1 MPDETERQTE
11 RLIAP
16 DVVTPFVGDANAD
29 VSVDVRMDLANDVVT
44 RTEPGAC
51 FICQLDTRACETPS
65 LEGALVAV
73 VERLDGQRIP
83 GVTLRRD
90 DGSLAHIALND
101 HARPLIAALAQLDPE
116 RIRGLR
122 LRVYHLW
129 RERLA
134 TPGATPGATSAAE
147 SAETEQDERPARY
160 HASPLSVVALEPD
173 LLLNITDINNAEY
186 CVRQYPL
193 RRMVPSAPNVA
204 TLKGVVIHQAF
215 KEMLKAGRPDVTG
228 PLAQALRGQATEL
241 ALRQLDADALRADAA
256 PHMEALAQW
265 YGSQRSS
272 LWATAPDIR
281 AETFLLAPEVGLKG
295 RLDFY
300 MRGVGGDALLELKT
314 GQARTQL
321 PKREHRWQ
329 VFGYQTLLTVRQP
342 PERRKPAATLLYS
355 GAPGQAEGY
364 TIPFTARDLHRVL
377 ELRNQLALTHAT
389 GAVPAPP
396 GGNKCARCS
405 LRADCVR
412 ASSLLGWEAPP
423 DETPSAPVAPADAA
437 WFTQMYELLRLEAR
451 AAETE
456 GQSLWRHSPE
466 QRRASGLA
474 LGGLTPVGEPRQT
487 ASGEWEYTF
496 RCENQSEL
504 REGDAILLS
513 DGDPIRGAIVTGSIL
528 RLDDHSVTV
537 WAPERIQ
544 RPALIDR
551 YGSDVTHDRTVR
563 NLWRWLEVEPRLR
576 ALVAGQRAPEFADEA
591 AEAAHLPLAFNAEQ
605 RLAVSRALAARDF
618 LLIQGPPGTGKT
630 AVVAE
635 IVRRAVAR
643 GQRVLV
649 AAFTNQAVDN
659 ALARV
664 VAQGDVAA
672 ARLGHELS
680 VAAETQPW
688 RLAELARRA
697 ALAEGRVEAREADW
711 RPSPTELRAALLR
724 AQVVVATTATWSAE
738 RYDGVGD
745 PLDFDLAIVDEATQL
760 TTPSLLGA
768 LRFAR
773 SFILV
778 GDEKQLPPL
787 VMSAE
792 AGKAGLGRSL
802 FTDLLATWG
811 ERASVALRR
820 QYRMHPAICGF
831 ASETFYEGALMADGQ
846 ARTATLALRLDRA
859 EPLAPALDP
868 ARPLALLD
876 VAPFVSEQGRKVSE
890 AQGEVARK
898 LILALLRGGVEAER
912 IGVIAP
918 YRAQVAALRRRLA
931 SSGVVDIV
939 VDTVDRFQGAERE
952 VILFSFGGVSAATG
966 WGGRGLE
973 FLADPRRL
981 NVALTRA
988 QRKLLILGHRREL
1001 EQAPLLRRLVA
1012 YCAGLYGGQGGV
1024 IALRR
1029 AETPLPR
1036 SDADR

>member
-1 MPDETERQTE
+1 MESMA
-11 RLIAP
+11 AP
-16 DVVTPFVGDANAD
+16 DALNGDERAD
-29 VSVDVRMDLANDVVT
+29 VSENSAQRLPQAC
-44 RTEPGAC
+44 AC
-51 FICQLDTRACETPS
+51 FICQLDTRACQVAS
-65 LEGALVAV
+65 LEGALVEVA
-73 VERLDGQRIP
+73 EQTGGQHIP
-83 GVTLRRD
+83 SATLQLD
-90 DGSLAHIALND
+90 DGALVSVMLND
-101 HARPLIAALAQLDPE
+101 HAKPLVSALAALEPE
-116 RIRGLR
+116 RSRGLR

-129 RERLA
+129 RAR
-134 TPGATPGATSAAE
+134 P
-147 SAETEQDERPARY
+147 TEQEQARY
-160 HASPLSVVALEPD
+160 VTNPLSVVALEPD

-193 RRMVPSAPNVA
+193 RRMVPSAPSA
-204 TLKGVVIHQAF
+204 ASLKGVVIHQAF
-215 KEMLKAGRPDVTG
+215 KEMLKAGRPDIG
-228 PLAQALRGQATEL
+228 EPLAQALRGQATEL
-241 ALRQLDADALRADAA
+241 ALRQLDADSLRADAE
-256 PHMEALAQW
+256 PHMQALAQW

-272 LWATAPDIR
+272 LWSSAPDIR

-329 VFGYQTLLTVRQP
+329 VYGYQTLLTVRQP

-355 GAPGQAEGY
+355 GTPGQAEGH

-389 GAVPAPP
+389 GAVPPPP
-396 GGNKCARCS
+396 GGNKCARCM
-405 LRADCVR
+405 LRPVCAR
-412 ASSLLGWEAPP
+412 ASALLGWEAPP
-423 DETPSAPVAPADAA
+423 DETPPEPVDTADAA
-437 WFTQMYELLRLEAR
+437 WFARMYELLRQEAR
-451 AAETE
+451 AAEAE
-456 GQSLWRHSPE
+456 GQALWRQTPD
-466 QRRASGLA
+466 QRRAAGLA
-474 LGGLTPVGEPRQT
+474 LGGLTLDGEPRQT
-487 ASGEWEYTF
+487 ASDEWEYTF
-496 RCENQSEL
+496 RCDNQSEL

-513 DGDPIRGAIVTGSIL
+513 DGDPITGAIVSGQIL

-537 WAPERIQ
+537 WTPERIQ

-563 NLWRWLEVEPRLR
+563 NLWRWLEAEPRLR
-576 ALVAGQRAPEFADEA
+576 ALVAGQRAPAFDETA
-591 AEAAHLPLAFNAEQ
+591 SAEDTPASFNSEQ
-605 RLAVSRALAARDF
+605 REAVIRALAARDF

-635 IVRRAVAR
+635 IVRQAVAR

-659 ALARV
+659 ALARI
-664 VAQGDVAA
+664 VAQGGIDA

-680 VAAETQPW
+680 AAPETRPW
-688 RLAELARRA
+688 RLAERARAA
-697 ALAEGRVEAREADW
+697 ALAEGRAEAADEAW
-711 RPSPTELRAALLR
+711 RPTPAELRAALLR
-724 AQVVVATTATWSAE
+724 ARVVAATTATWSAE
-738 RYDGVGD
+738 RYDGVGE

-778 GDEKQLPPL
+778 GDERQLPPL

-792 AGKAGLGRSL
+792 AGAAGLGRSL
-802 FTDLLATWG
+802 FAELLERWN
-811 ERASVALRR
+811 ERASVALKR

-831 ASETFYEGALMADGQ
+831 ASETFYGGALVADGE
-846 ARTATLALRLDRA
+846 ARTATLALRLPPG
-859 EPLAPALDP
+859 ESLAPALDP
-868 ARPLALLD
+868 ARPVALLD
-876 VAPFVSEQGRKVSE
+876 VAPFASERGGKVSE

-898 LILALLRGGVEAER
+898 LILALLAGGVRAER

-918 YRAQVAALRRRLA
+918 YRAQVAALRRKLA
-931 SSGVVDIV
+931 TVGVSDVV

-952 VILFSFGGVSAATG
+952 VILFSFGGVSAATS

-988 QRKLLILGHRREL
+988 QRKLLILGDRREL
-1001 EQAPLLRRLVA
+1001 EQAPLLRRLVT
-1012 YCAGLYGGQGGV
+1012 YCAGLYDGRGGV
-1024 IALRR
+1024 LALRR
-1029 AETPLPR
+1029 AEAPAGQAPAR
-1036 SDADR
+1036 QAR

>member
-1 MPDETERQTE
+1 MRERYEPAEVVT
-11 RLIAP
+11 AP
-16 DVVTPFVGDANAD
+16 DALPDAPHGDARAD
-29 VSVDVRMDLANDVVT
+29 VDAPPLLP
-44 RTEPGAC
+44 EWPGGAC
-51 FICQLDTRACETPS
+51 FICQLDTRACDVGM
-65 LEGALVAV
+65 LEGALVDV
-73 VERLDGQRIP
+73 TTQLDGQRLP
-83 GVTLRRD
+83 GVTLTLD
-90 DGSLAHIALND
+90 DGAQVCIALND
-101 HARPLIAALAQLDPE
+101 HARPLISALAAIAPE
-116 RIRGLR
+116 RLRGLR

-129 RERLA
+129 RGQMGAAERLA
-134 TPGATPGATSAAE
+134 
-147 SAETEQDERPARY
+147 RY
-160 HASPLSVVALEPD
+160 HTSTLSVVALEPD

-193 RRMVPSAPNVA
+193 RRMVPSAPSA
-204 TLKGVVIHQAF
+204 ASLKGIVIHQAF
-215 KEMLKAGRPDVTG
+215 KEMLKAGRPEVAE

-241 ALRQLDADALRADAA
+241 ALRQIDADDLRAEAT
-256 PHMEALAQW
+256 PHMQALAQW
-265 YGSQRSS
+265 YGGQRSS
-272 LWATAPDIR
+272 LWGSAPDIR

-314 GQARTQL
+314 GKARTQL

-355 GAPGQAEGY
+355 GTPGQAEGY

-405 LRADCVR
+405 LHTSCAR
-412 ASSLLGWEAPP
+412 ASALLGWEAPP
-423 DETPSAPVAPADAA
+423 DETAPAPIDEPADAA
-437 WFTQMYELLRLEAR
+437 WFAQMYELLRLEAR
-451 AAETE
+451 AAEAE
-456 GQSLWRHSPE
+456 GQALWRQTPQ
-466 QRRASGLA
+466 QRRAAGRA
-474 LGGLTPVGEPRQT
+474 LGGLTQQGEPRQT
-487 ASGEWEYTF
+487 ASGEWEYSF

-528 RLDDHSVTV
+528 RLDDHSVTI
-537 WAPERIQ
+537 WTPERIQ

-563 NLWRWLEVEPRLR
+563 NLWRWLDVEPRLR
-576 ALVAGQRAPEFADEA
+576 ALVAGQRAPAFAAPPGD
-591 AEAAHLPLAFNAEQ
+591 AEMAPDDLPASFNREQ
-605 RLAVSRALAARDF
+605 RAAVTRALAARDF

-635 IVRRAVAR
+635 IARRAVAR
-643 GQRVLV
+643 GQRVML

-659 ALARV
+659 ALARIV
-664 VAQGDVAA
+664 IPDGAIAA
-672 ARLGHELS
+672 TRLGHELG
-680 VAAETQPW
+680 VAAEMRPW
-688 RLAELARRA
+688 RLAERARRA
-697 ALAEGRVEAREADW
+697 ALAEGRAEAADPAW
-711 RPSPTELRAALLR
+711 QPSPAELRAALLR
-724 AQVVVATTATWSAE
+724 AQVVAATTATWSAE

-773 SFILV
+773 AFILV
-778 GDEKQLPPL
+778 GDERQLPPL
-787 VMSAE
+787 VMSA
-792 AGKAGLGRSL
+792 AASKAGLGRSL
-802 FTDLLATWG
+802 FAELLERWG
-811 ERASVALRR
+811 EDASVALRR

-831 ASETFYEGALMADGQ
+831 ASEAFYGGALVADGQ
-846 ARTATLALRLDRA
+846 AQTATLALRLDPA
-859 EPLAPALDP
+859 EPLADALDP
-868 ARPLALLD
+868 ARPLVLLD
-876 VAPFVSEQGRKVSE
+876 VAPFAGERGQKVSE

-898 LILALLRGGVEAER
+898 LILALLRGGTPAER

-931 SSGVVDIV
+931 SAGVVDVV

-952 VILFSFGGVSAATG
+952 VILFSFGGVNAATG
-966 WGGRGLE
+966 WGGRGLA

-988 QRKLLILGHRREL
+988 QRKLLILGDRHEL
-1001 EQAPLLRRLVA
+1001 EQAPLLRRLVT
-1012 YCAGLYGGQGGV
+1012 YCSRLYGGQGV
-1024 IALRR
+1024 MIVSRR
-1029 AETPLPR
+1029 AEGAEQGGACAGGEGEAHGEEGR
-1036 SDADR
+1036 RH

>member
-1 MPDETERQTE
+1 MPERFEPARPPTAADALPDALPGDERADA
-11 RLIAP
+11 AP
-16 DVVTPFVGDANAD
+16 VEAPATARD
-29 VSVDVRMDLANDVVT
+29 
-44 RTEPGAC
+44 AC
-51 FICQLDTRACETPS
+51 FICQLDTRACEVGL
-65 LEGALVAV
+65 LEGALLDVT
-73 VERLDGQRIP
+73 ERLDGQRMP
-83 GVTLRRD
+83 AATLRLD
-90 DGSLAHIALND
+90 DGADVCIVLND
-101 HARPLIAALAQLDPE
+101 HARPLIHALAAIAPE

-129 RERLA
+129 RGRMA
-134 TPGATPGATSAAE
+134 TDAQPT
-147 SAETEQDERPARY
+147 RY
-160 HASPLSVVALEPD
+160 HTSPLSVVALEPD

-193 RRMVPSAPNVA
+193 RRMVPSAPSA
-204 TLKGVVIHQAF
+204 AALKGVVIHQAF
-215 KEMLKAGRPDVTG
+215 KEMLKAGRPAVAE
-228 PLAQALRGQATEL
+228 PLAQALRAQATEL
-241 ALRQLDADALRADAA
+241 ALRQLDPDTLRAEAA

-272 LWATAPDIR
+272 LWGSAPDIR

-329 VFGYQTLLTVRQP
+329 VYGYQTLLTVRQP

-355 GAPGQAEGY
+355 GTPGQAEGH

-405 LRADCVR
+405 LRPVCVR
-412 ASSLLGWEAPP
+412 ASALLGWEAPP
-423 DETPSAPVAPADAA
+423 NEAPPAPIEQADAA
-437 WFTQMYELLRLEAR
+437 WFTRMYELLRQEAR
-451 AAETE
+451 AAEDE
-456 GQSLWRHSPE
+456 GQTLWRQTPE
-466 QRRASGLA
+466 QRRTSGQA
-474 LGGLTPVGEPRQT
+474 LGGLRQQGEPRQT
-487 ASGEWEYTF
+487 PSGEWEYSF

-537 WAPERIQ
+537 WTPERIQ

-576 ALVAGQRAPEFADEA
+576 DLVAGRRAPAFAPAMAADDLPASFNSEQRA
-591 AEAAHLPLAFNAEQ
+591 
-605 RLAVSRALAARDF
+605 AVTQALAARDF

-635 IVRRAVAR
+635 IARRAVAR
-643 GQRVLV
+643 GQRVLL

-659 ALARV
+659 ALARIV
-664 VAQGDVAA
+664 EPGEPGGEGQVAA

-680 VAAETQPW
+680 VAAQTQPW
-688 RLAELARRA
+688 RLAALARRA
-697 ALAEGRVEAREADW
+697 ALAEGRAEAQSAEW
-711 RPSPTELRAALLR
+711 QPSPAELRAALLR
-724 AQVVVATTATWSAE
+724 AQVVAATTATWSAE
-738 RYDGVGD
+738 RYDGVGE
-745 PLDFDLAIVDEATQL
+745 PLDFDLAIIDEATQL

-773 SFILV
+773 AFVLV
-778 GDEKQLPPL
+778 GDERQLPPL
-787 VMSAE
+787 VMSKA
-792 AGKAGLGRSL
+792 AGADGLGRSL
-802 FTDLLATWG
+802 FAELLARWG
-811 ERASVALRR
+811 DDASVALRR
-820 QYRMHPAICGF
+820 QYRMAPAICGF
-831 ASETFYEGALMADGQ
+831 ASETFYGGALVAAGQ
-846 ARTATLALRLDRA
+846 AQTARLALRLDPD

-868 ARPLALLD
+868 ARPLTLLD
-876 VAPFVSEQGRKVSE
+876 VAPFADEQGRGKVSE

-898 LILALLRGGVEAER
+898 LILALLRGGVGAER

-931 SSGVVDIV
+931 ASGVVDVV

-988 QRKLLILGHRREL
+988 QRKLLILGCRREL

-1012 YCAGLYGGQGGV
+1012 YCAALYDGQGGV

-1029 AETPLPR
+1029 PERTEVAARQPAR
-1036 SDADR
+1036 

>member
-1 MPDETERQTE
+1 
-11 RLIAP
+11 
-16 DVVTPFVGDANAD
+16 
-29 VSVDVRMDLANDVVT
+29 
-44 RTEPGAC
+44 
-51 FICQLDTRACETPS
+51 
-65 LEGALVAV
+65 
-73 VERLDGQRIP
+73 
-83 GVTLRRD
+83 
-90 DGSLAHIALND
+90 
-101 HARPLIAALAQLDPE
+101 
-116 RIRGLR
+116 
-122 LRVYHLW
+122 
-129 RERLA
+129 
-134 TPGATPGATSAAE
+134 
-147 SAETEQDERPARY
+147 
-160 HASPLSVVALEPD
+160 
-173 LLLNITDINNAEY
+173 

-193 RRMVPSAPNVA
+193 RRMVPSAPTVA
-204 TLKGVVIHQAF
+204 TLKGTVIHQAF
-215 KEMLKAGRPDVTG
+215 KEMLKAGQPDVVT
-228 PLAQALRGQATEL
+228 PLEQALRGQATEL
-241 ALRQLDADALRADAA
+241 ALRQLDAEALRADAT
-256 PHMEALAQW
+256 PHMDALAQW

-272 LWATAPDIR
+272 LWSSAPDIR

-355 GAPGQAEGY
+355 GTPGQAEGY
-364 TIPFTARDLHRVL
+364 TVPFTSRDLHRVL

-389 GAVPAPP
+389 GAAPAPP
-396 GGNKCARCS
+396 GGAKCARCGLHTAC
-405 LRADCVR
+405 LRAS
-412 ASSLLGWEAPP
+412 ALLGWEAPP
-423 DETPSAPVAPADAA
+423 SETPVEPVAPADAA
-437 WFTQMYELLRLEAR
+437 WFARMYELLRLEAR
-451 AAETE
+451 AAERE
-456 GQSLWRHSPE
+456 GEALWRRTPE
-466 QRRASGLA
+466 QRAASGLA
-474 LGGLTPVGEPRQT
+474 LGGLIAEGEPRET

-513 DGDPIRGAIVTGSIL
+513 DGDPIRGSIVTGSIL

-537 WAPERIQ
+537 WTPERIQ
-544 RPALIDR
+544 RPTLIDR

-563 NLWRWLEVEPRLR
+563 NLWRWLAVEPRMR
-576 ALVAGQRAPEFADEA
+576 ELVAGQRPPTFIDESDTAAD
-591 AEAAHLPLAFNAEQ
+591 LPPAFNAEQ
-605 RLAVSRALAARDF
+605 RRAVARALSARDF

-643 GQRVLV
+643 GQRVLL

-659 ALARV
+659 ALARIL
-664 VAQGDVAA
+664 APSDGQAPVAA
-672 ARLGHELS
+672 ARLGHDLS
-680 VAAETQPW
+680 VASGSKPW
-688 RLAELARRA
+688 RLNELARRT
-697 ALAEGRVEAREADW
+697 ALAAGRAEARDPEW
-711 RPSPTELRAALLR
+711 RPSPVELRAELQR
-724 AQVVVATTATWSAE
+724 AQVVAATTATWSAE

-745 PLDFDLAIVDEATQL
+745 PLAFELAIVDEATQL

-773 SFILV
+773 SFVLV

-792 AGKAGLGRSL
+792 ANQAGLGRSL
-802 FTDLLATWG
+802 FAELLATWG

-831 ASETFYEGALMADGQ
+831 ASETFYDGALVADGP
-846 ARTATLALRLDRA
+846 ARTATLAVRLEAD
-859 EPLAPALDP
+859 EPLAPLLDP

-876 VAPFVSEQGRKVSE
+876 VAPFAGEQGGKVSE
-890 AQGEVARK
+890 AQSEVARK
-898 LILALLRGGVEAER
+898 LILALLRGGVQPER

-931 SSGVVDIV
+931 FSGVTDVV

-952 VILFSFGGVSAATG
+952 VMLFSFGGVSAATG
-966 WGGRGLE
+966 WGGRGAE

-1012 YCAGLYGGQGGV
+1012 YCASLYGGQGGV

-1029 AETPLPR
+1029 AEEQPR
-1036 SDADR
+1036 

>member
-1 MPDETERQTE
+1 
-11 RLIAP
+11 
-16 DVVTPFVGDANAD
+16 
-29 VSVDVRMDLANDVVT
+29 
-44 RTEPGAC
+44 
-51 FICQLDTRACETPS
+51 
-65 LEGALVAV
+65 
-73 VERLDGQRIP
+73 
-83 GVTLRRD
+83 
-90 DGSLAHIALND
+90 
-101 HARPLIAALAQLDPE
+101 
-116 RIRGLR
+116 
-122 LRVYHLW
+122 
-129 RERLA
+129 
-134 TPGATPGATSAAE
+134 
-147 SAETEQDERPARY
+147 
-160 HASPLSVVALEPD
+160 
-173 LLLNITDINNAEY
+173 
-186 CVRQYPL
+186 
-193 RRMVPSAPNVA
+193 
-204 TLKGVVIHQAF
+204 
-215 KEMLKAGRPDVTG
+215 MLKAGRPEATE
-228 PLAQALRGQATEL
+228 PLTQALRTQATEL
-241 ALRQLDADALRADAA
+241 ALRQIDPDALRADAA

-272 LWATAPDIR
+272 LWASAPDIR

-396 GGNKCARCS
+396 GGNKCARCA
-405 LRADCVR
+405 LRPACAR
-412 ASSLLGWEAPP
+412 ASTLLGWEAPP
-423 DETPSAPVAPADAA
+423 DETPPAPVAPADAA
-437 WFTQMYELLRLEAR
+437 WFAQMYELLRLEAR
-451 AAETE
+451 AAEAE
-456 GQSLWRHSPE
+456 GQTLWRQPPE
-466 QRRASGLA
+466 QRRAAGQA
-474 LGGLTPVGEPRQT
+474 LGGLIQQGEPRQT
-487 ASGEWEYTF
+487 TSGEWEYSF

-513 DGDPIRGAIVTGSIL
+513 DGDPIGGAIVTGSIL

-537 WAPERIQ
+537 WTPERIQ

-576 ALVAGQRAPEFADEA
+576 ALVAGQRPPAFASAP
-591 AEAAHLPLAFNAEQ
+591 AEASPAADDLPASFNGEQ
-605 RLAVSRALAARDF
+605 RAAVTRALAARDF

-643 GQRVLV
+643 GQRVLL

-659 ALARV
+659 ALARI
-664 VAQGDVAA
+664 VAQGGVAA

-688 RLAELARRA
+688 RLAALARRA
-697 ALAEGRVEAREADW
+697 ALAEGRAEAADADW
-711 RPSPTELRAALLR
+711 QASPAELRAALLR
-724 AQVVVATTATWSAE
+724 AQVVAATTATWSAE
-738 RYDGVGD
+738 RYDGVGE

-773 SFILV
+773 AFILV
-778 GDEKQLPPL
+778 GDERQLPPL
-787 VMSAE
+787 VMSKA
-792 AGKAGLGRSL
+792 AGAAGLGRSL
-802 FTDLLATWG
+802 FAELLARWG
-811 ERASVALRR
+811 DGASVALRR
-820 QYRMHPAICGF
+820 QYRMAPAICGF
-831 ASETFYEGALMADGQ
+831 ASETFYGGALVAAGQ
-846 ARTATLALRLDRA
+846 AQTAMLALRLDPA

-868 ARPLALLD
+868 TRPLALLD
-876 VAPFVSEQGRKVSE
+876 VAPFAGEQGRKVSE
-890 AQGEVARK
+890 AQGEVARR
-898 LILALLRGGVEAER
+898 LVLALLRGGVDAER

-931 SSGVVDIV
+931 ASGVVDVV

-1012 YCAGLYGGQGGV
+1012 YCASLYGGKGGV

-1029 AETPLPR
+1029 AEPG
-1036 SDADR
+1036 